1 MVERTRTTRSTNMAM
16 KTLLEPGNKG
26 LRVACSL
33 YRYNKFK
40 FKLLASPVDMR
51 MQLWLSG
58 EKTERTM
65 VIPD

>member
-16 KTLLEPGNKG
+16 KALLEPGSKG
-26 LRVACSL
+26 LRVACLL